1 MEDQLLAKV
10 VNVEKPELESE
21 KQALQQQFN
30 EYQIELL
37 QLEDN
42 LLERLSN
49 APDDILS
56 DIPLI
61 EGLEAT
67 KKASQEI
74 EEAVKKGKET
84 EVAINVAREV
94 FRPVASE
101 ASMMYFIC
109 TQLCAID
116 HMYQYSLLAFTTFFF
131 KSIDRADKSDD
142 PKERVTALRSSMRY
156 VIFMWVSRGLAEQ
169 HKIVFLG
176 QIALKLMMRGD
187 TEEEY
192 LPEHLQFLLRAP
204 KVLGDEC
211 PLDWMSQQSWMSVQA
226 LAKLMNLQNYPQ
238 TWLMQRLGLWSGI
251 TIPSRKAK
259 SCP

>member
-21 KQALQQQFN
+21 KQALQQRFN

-142 PKERVTALRSSMRY
+142 PKERVKALRSSMRY

-204 KVLGDEC
+204 KWGRM
-211 PLDWMSQQSWMSVQA
+211 PIDWMINNHGCQCKLWQ
-226 LAKLMNLQNYPQ
+226 KLMNLKLPSD
-238 TWLMQRLGLWSGI
+238 LVDAAPRFMGGI
-251 TIPSRKAK
+251 TIPSRKA
-259 SCP
+259 SC

>member
-1 MEDQLLAKV
+1 MQHLTPFQRAIYKRVLQLHYFGGEEVDYDKNFRFFLQTKLQNPHYKPEIFACCTLINFIALKRIRPMLAKV

-21 KQALQQQFN
+21 KQALQQRFN
-30 EYQIELL
+30 EYKIELL

-142 PKERVTALRSSMRY
+142 PKEKSKSTS
-156 VIFMWVSRGLAEQ
+156 IF
-169 HKIVFLG
+169 
-176 QIALKLMMRGD
+176 
-187 TEEEY
+187 
-192 LPEHLQFLLRAP
+192 
-204 KVLGDEC
+204 DEIC
-211 PLDWMSQQSWMSVQA
+211 YFHV
-226 LAKLMNLQNYPQ
+226 
-238 TWLMQRLGLWSGI
+238 GI
-251 TIPSRKAK
+251 TWPG
-259 SCP
+259 

>member
-1 MEDQLLAKV
+1 MLKNQNLKRKNKLYNNNLMNIKY
-10 VNVEKPELESE
+10 NCYS
-21 KQALQQQFN
+21 
-30 EYQIELL
+30 I
-37 QLEDN
+37 EDN

-84 EVAINVAREV
+84 EIAINVAREV

-109 TQLCAID
+109 TQLCSID

-131 KSIDRADKSDD
+131 KSIDRAEQSDD
-142 PKERVTALRSSMRY
+142 LKERVKALR
-156 VIFMWVSRGLAEQ
+156 
-169 HKIVFLG
+169 
-176 QIALKLMMRGD
+176 
-187 TEEEY
+187 
-192 LPEHLQFLLRAP
+192 LP
-204 KVLGDEC
+204 
-211 PLDWMSQQSWMSVQA
+211 
-226 LAKLMNLQNYPQ
+226 
-238 TWLMQRLGLWSGI
+238 
-251 TIPSRKAK
+251 
-259 SCP
+259 